1 MAYILAPV
9 PALQY
14 MFITSSF
21 VRALFVYTFVYVYV
35 YILAPGPA
43 LQYTIVYVYVYVY
56 ISTATLQFNSDASLC
71 LSPPHILARA
81 ICTLS
86 ASHYFP
92 ITTPSYT

>member
-1 MAYILAPV
+1 MC
-9 PALQY
+9 
-14 MFITSSF
+14 M
-21 VRALFVYTFVYVYV
+21 

-43 LQYTIVYVYVYVY
+43 LQYTIVYGYVYVL
-56 ISTATLQFNSDASLC
+56 TPPLQFNSDASLC
-71 LSPPHILARA
+71 LSPAHILARS